1 MGAGWYDNINH
12 TNTFTIFNLMPP
24 KAGSQTFQTSLVTAR
39 TIPVQGADGNTYNI
53 GTRRYAPGSNI
64 LTLDDPFLFR
74 TGGKQTIRPVNVLGL
89 PPDYKDGDVWK
100 WSLDIQREL
109 PGRIALT
116 VGYAGSKG
124 SHVGNSVANYNDPR
138 VPSGTFRQE
147 NRPWREFHDFVNPE
161 LGIQGVGRIRYIDS
175 YGESFYHGLQVKVD
189 KRYSRGLT
197 FGLAY
202 TLSKAHGDGENGGQ
216 EDTSFQDAFDRRGS
230 RGPFRF
236 DQRHNFVGHFVWELP
251 GRNLQGPLK
260 HVIGGWQANGII
272 SLRSGFPCTVGQSG
286 ADLGMADA
294 SVRPNVVGEWR
305 LDKPTRARWY
315 NPQAFQ
321 RVTCRVPGRED
332 LCHWGNLGYNALRG
346 PNQYQ
351 WDFSMYK
358 NFQMTEKVRLQFR
371 WEAFNAFNTPYFGQP
386 GGISFSSL
394 SQLTPDG
401 SRDAEIRSLW
411 TPMRIMQ
418 FGLKL
423 YF

>member
-74 TGGKQTIRPVNVLGL
+74 TGGKQTIRPVNVLWL

-216 EDTSFQDAFDRRGS
+216 EGASFQDAFDRRGS